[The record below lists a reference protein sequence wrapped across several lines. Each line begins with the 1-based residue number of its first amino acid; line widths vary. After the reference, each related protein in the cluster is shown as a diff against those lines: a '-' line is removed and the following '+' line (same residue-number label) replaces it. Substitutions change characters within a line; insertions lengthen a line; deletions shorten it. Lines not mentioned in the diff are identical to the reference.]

1 MKILEI
7 IPNLNSGGAEKFVVD
22 ITNELH
28 RLGHN
33 ITLLTLF
40 EFTPNDILNTL
51 VNKGVKQDTLK
62 KQLGFD
68 INCLISL
75 YKFIRQEKPDVV
87 HAHTGGIT
95 YLILSAIFYR
105 KCKYI
110 ITIHS
115 DAKMDAGTGIRKFVR
130 KFLIKF
136 KLVTPVTISAESEKS
151 FQNYY
156 GIKGNLIINGCSD
169 YILTECVDESKY
181 REGVDFLFVHVGRF
195 HKAKN
200 QLCLVRAFKKLLQD
214 GIKARL
220 MLIGRKEDEDIYNHV
235 APYFSDNIIYLGEQ
249 KNPRAY
255 INISD
260 AFCMSSAWEGMPIT
274 IIEAFSVGC
283 PPIVTPVGG
292 CVNMVEDGVNGLI
305 ASDTSEEAYYIALKR
320 FITLDKVKRF
330 NMSQKALD
338 SYKKNYS
345 IENTVEK
352 YLSLFISKNNNF

>member
-22 ITNELH
+22 LTNELH
-28 RLGHN
+28 RLGHS
-33 ITLLTLF
+33 IILLTLF
-40 EFTPNDILNTL
+40 ESNSNDILNKF
-51 VNKGVKQDTLK
+51 VNKEVKQDTLK
-62 KQLGFD
+62 KRLGFD
-68 INCLISL
+68 IKCLIRL

-115 DAKMDAGTGIRKFVR
+115 DAKKDAGTGIKKFVR
-130 KFLIKF
+130 KFLIKLN
-136 KLVTPVTISAESEKS
+136 LVTPVTISEESDKS
-151 FQNYY
+151 FKKYY
-156 GIKGNLIINGCSD
+156 GINGHLITNGCSD

-200 QLCLVRAFKKLLQD
+200 QLCLVRAFDKLLHD
-214 GIKARL
+214 GVKARL
-220 MLIGRKEDEDIYNHV
+220 MLIGRKEDEDIYNNV
-235 APYFSDNIIYLGEQ
+235 APYFSDNIVYLGEQ

-255 INISD
+255 IKISD

-274 IIEAFSVGC
+274 IIESFSVGC
-283 PPIVTPVGG
+283 PAIVTPVGG
-292 CVNMVEDGVNGLI
+292 CVNMVKDGVNGLI
-305 ASDTSEEAYYIALKR
+305 ASETSEDAYYNALKR
-320 FITLDKVKRF
+320 YITLDKVKRV
-330 NMSQKALD
+330 NMSQNAFV
-338 SYKKNYS
+338 SYNKNYS
-345 IENTVEK
+345 IERTAVKYIKLFNT
-352 YLSLFISKNNNF
+352 YN